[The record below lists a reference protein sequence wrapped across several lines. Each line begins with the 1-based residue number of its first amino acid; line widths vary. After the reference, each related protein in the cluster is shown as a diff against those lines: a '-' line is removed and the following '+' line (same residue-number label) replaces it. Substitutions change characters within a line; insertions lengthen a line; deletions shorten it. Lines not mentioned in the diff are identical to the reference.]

1 MRTLIFKRRK
11 VINISSLKT
20 YLEDDDEIYGEVNLM
35 ISTKN
40 QERINKL
47 YEVFPD
53 DYKITKIINRC
64 LEEGLSKFEE
74 ELRKD

>member
-1 MRTLIFKRRK
+1 M
-11 VINISSLKT
+11 SSLKT
-20 YLEDDDEIYGEVNLM
+20 YLEDDNEIYGEVNLM